1 MSSAVKPIK
10 YKKVKTSVAE
20 NNFKEKYDETR
31 WLLDHM
37 GHDPNASLD
46 KGLNRKKTKNLGKP
60 QRYGS

>member
-20 NNFKEKYDETR
+20 NHFKEKYDETR

-37 GHDPNASLD
+37 GRDPNASLD
-46 KGLNRKKTKNLGKP
+46 GSLTRKKTKNLGKP
-60 QRYGS
+60 